1 MITNY
6 LFHIINEDFS
16 NYKSLDKQTIK
27 RTKLF
32 GLLMHI
38 PIILWFVLGYFLSQQ
53 LFSNVSTAMA
63 ILAGMGCSFFIY
75 LIDLAIISDRKIS
88 IKKFIFRFLIA
99 LIIAFL
105 GALLVDTFIFEK
117 DINRHISKNEEMTI
131 NNNFDT
137 KIIAQNALIKS
148 AKSDW
153 LAAEKKAACE
163 ATGQCGTKLANRD
176 ELKLLLNEKKDISE
190 RYVSK
195 RNSALAEYKLETKNC
210 GLFCSQVPI
219 DKKYSKIRDQ
229 IETNEHN
236 ELVEV
241 NKKINSINDIN
252 TSGKSGTGP
261 IYRGLKDLADKLKSK
276 YEYQQQKSIS
286 LQADQERR
294 LQNID
299 HEINNNIGLIEKIK
313 ILHIIIFEQP
323 ISIIF
328 SALFFIFF
336 LILELILLFTKNGA
350 ATTINDHW
358 EDYEEKKALANINIA
373 EQRLKDFENASI
385 EGYKGPLLS

>member
-137 KIIAQNALIKS
+137 KIIAQNALMKS

-190 RYVSK
+190 RYVNK

-358 EDYEEKKALANINIA
+358 EDYEEKKVLAKINIA

>member
-63 ILAGMGCSFFIY
+63 ILAGIGCSFFIY

>member
-137 KIIAQNALIKS
+137 KIIAQNALMKS

>member
-137 KIIAQNALIKS
+137 KIIAQSALIKS

>member
-6 LFHIINEDFS
+6 LFHIVNEDFS

-117 DINRHISKNEEMTI
+117 DINRHISKNEEMII

-137 KIIAQNALIKS
+137 KIIAQSALIKS

-163 ATGQCGTKLANRD
+163 ATGQCGTKFANRD
-176 ELKLLLNEKKDISE
+176 ELKLLLNEKRDIGE
-190 RYVSK
+190 RYVNK
-195 RNSALAEYKLETKNC
+195 RNSALAAYKLETKNC